1 MRTLLQSKTFWTGL
15 IAIATAGGGFAAGE
29 MTGVDAIQTG
39 LTGLLGIFLR
49 AGIAKLG

>member
-1 MRTLLQSKTFWTGL
+1 MALIKSKTFWTGI

-29 MTGVDAIQTG
+29 ISGIDAIQTG

-49 AGIAKLG
+49 AGMAKLG